1 MAKALYP
8 GSFDPI
14 TNGHFDIICRA
25 LTVVDKLVIA
35 PAVDISKIA
44 MFDIEERVQM
54 VRDELSLLCEQK
66 RNRVEVIPFSG
77 LLTNF
82 AEEIGAK
89 VLIRGLRAVSDFDYE
104 FQMTCMNRRLDEE
117 LETIFL
123 MASEKTQFV
132 SSRFVKE
139 ICKLGGDISSVVSPN
154 VERKLCEHFGRAK

>member
-25 LTVVDKLVIA
+25 LSVVEQLVIS

-54 VRDELSLLCEQK
+54 VQDELKLLPADK

-82 AEEIGAK
+82 ASEIEAT

-154 VERKLCEHFGRAK
+154 VHRKLKEHFGQEL